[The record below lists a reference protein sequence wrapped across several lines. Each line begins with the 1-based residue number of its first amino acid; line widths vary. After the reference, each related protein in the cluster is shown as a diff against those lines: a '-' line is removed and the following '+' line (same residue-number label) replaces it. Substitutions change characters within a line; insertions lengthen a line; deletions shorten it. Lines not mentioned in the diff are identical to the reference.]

1 VRAQAQAGNSPPSY
15 LYLVHL
21 GEGSKSKKRMGLQR
35 TVHAGLR
42 GTWPAGRMDSALW
55 RCLMMKL
62 MMSNPPQAREQAS
75 GGKIPDFPLDRYHF
89 VEKQMEY
96 GLQGNNAIAV

>member
-1 VRAQAQAGNSPPSY
+1 MACRAHGQCALAVPHDEIDDVKSAQAR
-15 LYLVHL
+15 
-21 GEGSKSKKRMGLQR
+21 K
-35 TVHAGLR
+35 
-42 GTWPAGRMDSALW
+42 
-55 RCLMMKL
+55 
-62 MMSNPPQAREQAS
+62 QAS